1 MNQSQAVRASLTTV
15 WAALDT
21 LRAAARDDDPDRYR
35 AALAAARELE
45 LSDEQIIDAYRRG
58 HFATRCG
65 ASFDWQGVT
74 R

>member
-45 LSDEQIIDAYRRG
+45 LSD
-58 HFATRCG
+58 
-65 ASFDWQGVT
+65 
-74 R
+74 